1 MKKAPT
7 IIGTIAYFISPH
19 GEIEE
24 VPLSH
29 IATVIKSPA
38 LFDLTPDK
46 ISATYLKHDEPV
58 GLEGKAREELL
69 NQVIQSGWIRL
80 RRYPNR
86 QWSITVNRLT
96 QEKKLLLQVW
106 AETLI
111 SGFWGIR
118 EADVYLPVVITQVRS
133 EKKILTTMEGLL
145 EKYHVGN

>member
-1 MKKAPT
+1 MKKVPA
-7 IIGTIAYFISPH
+7 IIGTIAFFISPY

-24 VPLSH
+24 VPSSH

-38 LFDLTPDK
+38 RSDLTDDK

-69 NQVIQSGWIRL
+69 NQIILSDWIHL

-96 QEKKLLLQVW
+96 REKELFLQIW
-106 AETLI
+106 AEALIGVFLALENLMSTL
-111 SGFWGIR
+111 
-118 EADVYLPVVITQVRS
+118 QC
-133 EKKILTTMEGLL
+133 
-145 EKYHVGN
+145 